1 VEQIAM
7 TKSSRR
13 AAPGWPSAPAT
24 VERTSSPAA
33 RSTGAVKDAFFR
45 HVITGM
51 RNGVLALDRDGA
63 LAIINDEAYR
73 IFGIKRGPDD
83 VGRPVAEVL
92 RDHPEVVRLLSNVFE
107 LHLLPNRAELRL
119 RLSGR
124 VIGYTLAL
132 VRDDDDQVVGASM
145 FFKDL
150 TRVEQL
156 EERER
161 LRDRLAAVGEMAAAI
176 AHEVK
181 NPLGGIEVM
190 AGLLRRKMSDAP
202 DAQLVLT
209 DIIKEAKM
217 ANAIVQEVLE
227 FVRPIRLQVERTR
240 VGEAIQAAVQL
251 AETKARRGD
260 IRVDVRVPHTL
271 PLIQGDQFQLTQLF
285 TNLLTNAYEAMDGRG
300 RVTVTASTIRIV
312 DDTDAKEA
320 VVVEL
325 VDEGPGMPQEVA
337 DRVFNPFFTT
347 KPQGTGLGLAIV
359 RKIVDAHDGSIDLE
373 TVPGRGTRIRVTL
386 SVKAAGE
393 STN

>member
-1 VEQIAM
+1 M

-13 AAPGWPSAPAT
+13 AASGWPSAPAAE
-24 VERTSSPAA
+24 ERPSSPV
-33 RSTGAVKDAFFR
+33 RSSTGVVKDAFFR
-45 HVITGM
+45 HVVTGM

-83 VGRPVAEVL
+83 VGRPAAEVL
-92 RDHPEVVRLLSNVFE
+92 RDHPEVVRLLSNVFD

-132 VRDDDDQVVGASM
+132 VRDDDDRVVGASM

-240 VGEAIQAAVQL
+240 IGEALQAAVQL

-285 TNLLTNAYEAMDGRG
+285 TNLLTNAYEAMNGRG
-300 RVTVTASTIRIV
+300 RVTVTASNIRIP
-312 DDTDAKEA
+312 DEAEAKEA

-325 VDEGPGMPQEVA
+325 VDDGPGMPQEVA

-373 TVPGRGTRIRVTL
+373 TIPGRGTRIRVTL
-386 SVKAAGE
+386 SVMPGSE
-393 STN
+393 LTN

>member
-1 VEQIAM
+1 M

-13 AAPGWPSAPAT
+13 AASGWPSEPAA
-24 VERTSSPAA
+24 VERTSSPA
-33 RSTGAVKDAFFR
+33 RNIGAVKDAFFR
-45 HVITGM
+45 HLVTGM

-83 VGRPVAEVL
+83 VGRPAAELL
-92 RDHPEVVRLLSNVFE
+92 RDHPEVVRLLANVFE

-132 VRDDDDQVVGASM
+132 VRDDDDRVVGASM

-240 VGEAIQAAVQL
+240 IGEALQAAVQL

-285 TNLLTNAYEAMDGRG
+285 TNLLTNAYEAMEGQG

-312 DDTDAKEA
+312 DDTDAREA

-386 SVKAAGE
+386 PVKAASE
-393 STN
+393 LTN